1 MNFSEDKISEVIS
14 ANIKNVD
21 SLFVFPTDV
30 VQTSWINWAIKNPDE
45 SGVRAFNL
53 DQFTAWDKFKSDY
66 LKASDENLICI
77 PPVVRKVFVQKILSE
92 NIDCA
97 LKSFKLDEE
106 IINDSLKV

>member
-77 PPVVRKVFVQKILSE
+77 PPVVRKVFLKELFLLHQSSRIMFLALQIGSQK
-92 NIDCA
+92 
-97 LKSFKLDEE
+97 FFPH
-106 IINDSLKV
+106 